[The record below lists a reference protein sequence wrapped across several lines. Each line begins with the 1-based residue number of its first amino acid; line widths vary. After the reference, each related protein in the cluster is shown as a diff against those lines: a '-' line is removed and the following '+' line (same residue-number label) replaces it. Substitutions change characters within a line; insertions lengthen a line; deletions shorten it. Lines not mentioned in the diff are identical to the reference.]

1 MSGGSRCDKSGEIRP
16 RTMRN
21 ARVVANMVAMDGR
34 RIEIP
39 GGYCYVR
46 TRGNNKRAIYLGYV
60 AGGSHRPEI
69 VT

>member
-1 MSGGSRCDKSGEIRP
+1 
-16 RTMRN
+16 MRN